1 MTSDNF
7 VYTLL
12 SKSDELV
19 SCFLLGNQEAVFE
32 FLTPQHCLEVLNEGF
47 PFLIIVDCKYF
58 SIQK

>member
-32 FLTPQHCLEVLNEGF
+32 LLTPQHCLEVLNEGF
-47 PFLIIVDCKYF
+47 PF
-58 SIQK
+58 